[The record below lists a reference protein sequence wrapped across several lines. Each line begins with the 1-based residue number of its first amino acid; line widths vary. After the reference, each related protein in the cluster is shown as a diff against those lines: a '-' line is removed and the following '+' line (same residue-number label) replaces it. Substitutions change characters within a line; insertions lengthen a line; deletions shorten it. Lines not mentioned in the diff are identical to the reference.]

1 MNHRVSPRPADSKLQ
16 GRTTLRP
23 SWIASVVVVAL
34 AGVVAACGSDDEG
47 DGDDGAA
54 ASSSGE
60 FGTGL
65 KLGSSVTGS
74 AKVGASVSPWYVW
87 NADDCKFEVTEDHP
101 AEYKADTRPIEGDAP
116 QLGYMHYGNTD
127 PFGVAV
133 SKSIET
139 GAEEAGM
146 DVNVYNLKFPS
157 RTEPAAQANVSVVK
171 GDDAIVQAN
180 LDPTVLPEYFDIIE
194 GDGCIP
200 SIQLFIPVDDHPGMG
215 NNWPDVGKTIG
226 KYTGETAKER
236 GWKPEDTAL
245 VQCTDRDS
253 GPTVNVMFEHVPKA
267 MAAAGFEVPEGNVF
281 NIVCGLTDTQSG
293 YKKVTDWYT
302 SHPNFKHVAFSAIDS
317 IRMTEMA
324 RAVKE
329 QGNAREDSILSA
341 GADDESSRRLVRNGD
356 QDMSV
361 AFFGERY
368 GEWIVPMVQDILA
381 GNPVPSFVGTELVP
395 LTKDTID
402 EYYPGN

>member
-1 MNHRVSPRPADSKLQ
+1 MRRSL
-16 GRTTLRP
+16 
-23 SWIASVVVVAL
+23 IALVVITAL
-34 AGVVAACGSDDEG
+34 AAVLTACGSDD
-47 DGDDGAA
+47 DGGGGGTGTA
-54 ASSSGE
+54 ASTDSGSGSSE

-65 KLGSSVTGS
+65 KLGTDVSNS
-74 AKVGASVSPWYVW
+74 AKVGAAVSPWYVW
-87 NADDCKFEVTEDHP
+87 NEDDCKFETTEDHP
-101 AEYKADTRPIEGDAP
+101 AEYKADTRKIEGDAP
-116 QLGYMHYGNTD
+116 QLGYMHYGNSD

-133 SKSIET
+133 SKSIE
-139 GAEEAGM
+139 ADAKKAGM

-157 RTEPAAQANVSVVK
+157 RTEPSAQANASVVK

-180 LDPTVLPEYFDIIE
+180 LDPTVLPEYFDVIE

-200 SIQLFIPVDDHPGMG
+200 SIQLFIPIDGHPGMG

-226 KYTGETAKER
+226 TYTAETAKER

-253 GPTVNVMFEHVPKA
+253 GPTVNVMFEEVPKA
-267 MAAAGFEVPEGNVF
+267 MTAAGFEVPQDNVF
-281 NIVCGLTDTQSG
+281 DIVCGVADPQSG
-293 YKKVTDWYT
+293 FKKVTDWYT
-302 SHPNFKHVAFSAIDS
+302 GHPDFKHVAFTAIDS

-329 QGNAREDSILSA
+329 QGNPREDSILSA

-361 AFFGERY
+361 AFFGERF
-368 GEWIVPMVQDILA
+368 GEWIVPMVEDILA
-381 GNPVPSFVGTELVP
+381 GNPVPSFLGTELIP
-395 LTKDTID
+395 LTKDNID
-402 EYYPGN
+402 EYYPSN

>member
-1 MNHRVSPRPADSKLQ
+1 M
-16 GRTTLRP
+16 
-23 SWIASVVVVAL
+23 
-34 AGVVAACGSDDEG
+34 AGVVAACGSDDDEG
-47 DGDDGAA
+47 GAGSGGA
-54 ASSSGE
+54 ASSSAE

-65 KLGSSVTGS
+65 KLGTAVENS
-74 AKVGASVSPWYVW
+74 AKVGASVAPWYVW
-87 NADDCKFEVTEDHP
+87 DADDCAFKETDDHP

-133 SKSIET
+133 SKSIEES
-139 GAEEAGM
+139 AKAAGM

-171 GDDAIVQAN
+171 QDDIVIQAN
-180 LDPTVLPEYFDIIE
+180 LDPTVLPEYFEILE

-200 SIQLFIPVDDHPGMG
+200 SVQLFIPIEEHPAMG
-215 NNWPDVGKTIG
+215 NNWPDVGETIG
-226 KYTGETAKER
+226 KYTAETATER

-253 GPTVNVMFEHVPKA
+253 GPTVNVMFDHVPEA
-267 MAAAGFEVPEGNVF
+267 MAENGFELPEGNVF
-281 NIVCGLTDTQSG
+281 NVVCGLTDTQSG
-293 YKKVTDWYT
+293 YKRVTDWYT
-302 SHPNFKHVAFSAIDS
+302 SHPQFKHVAFSAIDS

-329 QGNAREDSILSA
+329 QGNPREDSILSA
-341 GADDESSRRLVRNGD
+341 GADDEASRRLVRNGD

-361 AFFGERY
+361 AFFGERF
-368 GEWIVPMVQDILA
+368 GEWIVPMAEDILA
-381 GNPVPSFVGTELVP
+381 GNPVPSFVGTELIP

-402 EYYPGN
+402 EYYPSN